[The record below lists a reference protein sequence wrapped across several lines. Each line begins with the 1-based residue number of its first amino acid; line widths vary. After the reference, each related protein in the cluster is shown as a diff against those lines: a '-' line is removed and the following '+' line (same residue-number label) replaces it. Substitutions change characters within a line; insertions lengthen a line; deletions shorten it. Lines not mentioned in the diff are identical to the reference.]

1 MLSKNKKTTK
11 RGQMKTYRVE
21 IQSLFIKDVEASNKE
36 EAKEIIKNSVN
47 PACSLDFANNNGT
60 FFYEEV
66 DFKNAKIRE
75 EG

>member
-1 MLSKNKKTTK
+1 
-11 RGQMKTYRVE
+11 MKTYRVE

-36 EAKEIIKNSVN
+36 EAQEIIKNSVN

-60 FFYEEV
+60 FFYEEF